1 MSPPLFVLAATR
13 RGALL
18 LAIITATLITAC
30 KSPSATSTKTTSTTT
45 PPAIEF
51 RALYTPHSIAIT
63 GSLDDPI
70 WSQTPTYPMNAM
82 NDDQGHR
89 MSLKEGGKVRFA
101 WDNKFLYLAVDFTDS
116 DVRTKADQDGLHAY
130 KLGDV
135 CELFLKPVGQSS
147 YWELYALPNG
157 HQTTFL
163 WPAPGQRP
171 RDALQKINRLIVAAH
186 VNGTLN
192 DDQDHDQGW
201 TAQMAVPWDMLK
213 FHDQQF
219 GPQTGWHVL
228 VGRYNYSAYLLDSP
242 EYSSAP
248 AISKT
253 SYHLTEEYA
262 PLVLQGK

>member
-1 MSPPLFVLAATR
+1 
-13 RGALL
+13 
-18 LAIITATLITAC
+18 
-30 KSPSATSTKTTSTTT
+30 
-45 PPAIEF
+45 
-51 RALYTPHSIAIT
+51 
-63 GSLDDPI
+63 
-70 WSQTPTYPMNAM
+70 MNPM

-101 WDNKFLYLAVDFTDS
+101 WDEKFLYLAVDFTDS
-116 DVRTKADQDGLHAY
+116 DVRTSANDDGLPAY
-130 KLGDV
+130 RLGDV
-135 CELFLKPVGQSS
+135 CELFLKPVDQSC
-147 YWELYALPNG
+147 YWELYVTPNN
-157 HQTTFL
+157 HQTTYL

-192 DDQDHDQGW
+192 NDQDHDQGW
-201 TAQMAVPWDMLK
+201 TARMAVPWDMLK
-213 FHDQQF
+213 FRDQQF
-219 GPQTGWHVL
+219 GPKTGWHVL

-262 PLVLQGK
+262 PLLLQGK